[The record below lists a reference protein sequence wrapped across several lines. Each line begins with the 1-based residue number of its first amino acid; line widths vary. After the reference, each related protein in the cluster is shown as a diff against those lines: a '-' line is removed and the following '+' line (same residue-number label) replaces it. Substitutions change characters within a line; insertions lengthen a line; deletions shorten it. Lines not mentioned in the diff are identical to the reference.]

1 MKKAAIGLSL
11 LFMGLVGLFIGL
23 KASETEKFASPNS
36 TTVSTSTVKDSS
48 QVVSSEKA
56 SKGTIESTH
65 NPATSKLP
73 ANLRVTDGRPLKKIG
88 EWKAS
93 DRDVSG
99 KTQLVS
105 ISSPNQDIPVGELTI
120 HIADIKVLQL
130 LDYSDPKN
138 DGYDEAQKYQDDKG
152 AFHTIQ
158 VKYKV
163 KNPSDLDMNYLG
175 LESLILNTGQQ
186 INLLYE
192 ELSFS
197 RDTIDFYK
205 KTESK
210 EYFAI
215 AYLEPAKVKDLKSVT
230 IRTGTSHKKDNYVE
244 INPSAEKTFPL

>member
-11 LFMGLVGLFIGL
+11 LFLGLIGLFIGL
-23 KASETEKFASPNS
+23 NTSGSEEVAAPNHPTTASSSVTNSENSASVVESVAESNANPPKA
-36 TTVSTSTVKDSS
+36 TST
-48 QVVSSEKA
+48 
-56 SKGTIESTH
+56 
-65 NPATSKLP
+65 LP
-73 ANLRVTDGRPLKKIG
+73 ADLRVTDGRPLKKIG

-138 DGYDEAQKYQDDKG
+138 DGYDEAKKYQDDQG
-152 AFHTIQ
+152 SFHTIQ

-244 INPSAEKTFPL
+244 INPSVEKTFPL